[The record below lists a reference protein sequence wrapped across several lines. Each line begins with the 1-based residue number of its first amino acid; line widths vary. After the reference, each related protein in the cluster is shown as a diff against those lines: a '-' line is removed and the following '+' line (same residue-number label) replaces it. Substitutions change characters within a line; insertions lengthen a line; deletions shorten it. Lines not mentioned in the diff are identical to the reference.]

1 MDKEA
6 LRAHRQKALIQDTIR
21 AAFRERAG
29 DGPTLHPFVLSVQSL
44 RREVEFLQ
52 PFTEDAIK
60 PIFAQAAP
68 AYASALSVL
77 EEAETMILGDSQ
89 VAAGATPLLP
99 VVEYHLNLLKIH
111 RTLFT
116 REVEGYGLI
125 PPASPALQRQVTRAY
140 EALNSLTDVLA
151 SLAKPPA
158 EGTRKKPK
166 PRPPVRTII
175 TPAAD
180 EPDEPLDL
188 PNRVSP
194 FITDG
199 SKRSTVSIDGV
210 LWPRFV

>member
-6 LRAHRQKALIQDTIR
+6 LRAHRQKALIQDSIR
-21 AAFRERAG
+21 AAFRERSG

-52 PFTEDAIK
+52 PFTAAPVK

-68 AYASALSVL
+68 AYASAQALL
-77 EEAETMILGDSQ
+77 AEAEAQILGDSQ
-89 VAAGATPLLP
+89 VAAGAAPLLP
-99 VVEYHLNLLKIH
+99 LVEYHLALLKIH

-116 REVEGYGLI
+116 REIEGYGLI
-125 PPASPALQRQVTRAY
+125 PPASPALQRQVARAY
-140 EALNSLTDVLA
+140 EALAGLTDVLA
-151 SLAKPPA
+151 SLAKAPA
-158 EGTRKKPK
+158 GAARRGAK
-166 PRPPVRTII
+166 PRPPARALP
-175 TPAAD
+175 PAAAE
-180 EPDEPLDL
+180 EPEEPLDL

-199 SKRSTVSIDGV
+199 AKRSTVAIDGV